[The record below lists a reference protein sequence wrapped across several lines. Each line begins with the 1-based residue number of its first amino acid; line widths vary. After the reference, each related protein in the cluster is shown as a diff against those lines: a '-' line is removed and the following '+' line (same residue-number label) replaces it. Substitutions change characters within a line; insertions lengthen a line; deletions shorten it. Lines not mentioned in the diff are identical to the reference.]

1 MNKAGEKP
9 DTLVDADA
17 ILEAETEHDF
27 ESNVTGVVDLPK
39 EKRKKRS
46 KGRRKGRGRKG
57 PRGKGKKG
65 GGPKSNRNNKNSNN
79 RNKGNKK

>member
-1 MNKAGEKP
+1 MNKSGEKP

-46 KGRRKGRGRKG
+46 KGRKGRGRKG
-57 PRGKGKKG
+57 PRGSGKKD